1 MQCRIS
7 VTKVY
12 VLRLELREVNAIK
25 LVHEFRAATF
35 DCNSGQCIVELLLT
49 LIHNRYYEMC

>member
-35 DCNSGQCIVELLLT
+35 DCKLWAVYS
-49 LIHNRYYEMC
+49 